1 MKTRYLFITVCL
13 ALVFLTSCSKKNEET
28 TTTTATRTPTQT
40 NLKEGDVL
48 TYSFLAD
55 DDTLVKMRDHV
66 VDFGTKAFPVMVMVH
81 KETLIQKEGWENTFY
96 PLVREKFEA
105 FMVLW
110 AVHFNLP
117 FSTQEEKAYV
127 FRNFIDYIHENE
139 LDAGLFIELMNS
151 SPSKMKIDPVLSV
164 ISLAKETG
172 KSPNDCLGRMMDE
185 NVPPEKLMSEL
196 KSSEGVLELIIF
208 FAGIPIKVAKL
219 ISFVMNSGGTP
230 DPPKNVASF
239 INAADTDLSHY
250 TGDTSFRTQNYKLSY
265 DLGLWEAK
273 CTYHL
278 EGSYRANNQNY
289 PGKYIKKCNTIST
302 YSHVKGPDFIV
313 KGNVQYSPPVNVS
326 KSFDTLVAEF
336 NGKVTVTYGDC
347 CCCRKTSYLNFKING
362 ETGFQQISFSKG
374 K

>member
-55 DDTLVKMRDHV
+55 ADTLVKMRDQV
-66 VDFGTKAFPVMVMVH
+66 VNFGTMDFPVLLMVH

-110 AVHFNLP
+110 VIHFNLP
-117 FSTQEEKAYV
+117 FSTQEEKAYA

-139 LDAGLFIELMNS
+139 LDAGLFIELLNS
-151 SPSKMKIDPVLSV
+151 PRMMKIDPVLKV
-164 ISLAKETG
+164 ISLAKESG
-172 KSPNDCLGRMMDE
+172 KTPNDYLCRMMEE
-185 NVPPEKLMSEL
+185 NIPPEKLMSEL
-196 KSSEGVLELIIF
+196 KSSEEVLELIIF
-208 FAGIPIKVAKL
+208 FAGLPIKVAKL

-230 DPPKNVASF
+230 HPPKNVTSF
-239 INAADTDLSHY
+239 INAADTVLSHY
-250 TGDTSFRTQNYKLSY
+250 TGDTSFRTKNYKLSY
-265 DLGLWEAK
+265 DVGLWEAK
-273 CTYHL
+273 CTYHV
-278 EGSYRANNQNY
+278 EGNYRAFNQNY
-289 PGKYIKKCNTIST
+289 PGKYITKCNTIST
-302 YSHVKGPDFIV
+302 YSHVNGPDFV
-313 KGNVQYSPPVNVS
+313 VEGKVLYSPPINAS
-326 KSFDTLVAEF
+326 ASFDTLVAEF

-362 ETGFQQISFSKG
+362 ETGFKQMSFSKG